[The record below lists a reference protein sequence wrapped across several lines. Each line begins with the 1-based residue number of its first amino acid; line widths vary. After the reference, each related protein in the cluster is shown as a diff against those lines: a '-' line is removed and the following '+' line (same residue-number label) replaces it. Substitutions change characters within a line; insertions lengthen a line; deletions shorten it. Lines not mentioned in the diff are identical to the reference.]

1 MLRLGAC
8 LLIALLFNG
17 CAGPPAGPLPSWKIG
32 FWQWDEASPDSIE
45 LDSLYLRAFTRKFP
59 KAGEYWLVF
68 RAERSP
74 LPTAENFQDTLRG
87 LDQARRELK
96 YRGHKMAGIQIDLDC
111 PTARLID
118 YADQLKEVR
127 KLLEP
132 GEQLSITAL
141 LDWFRSGTAIDRV
154 VAEVDEFVPQF
165 YDVDVHDYGKR
176 IAVPIDAAKW
186 GPVFNRFQKRYR
198 IGISTFG
205 RVSIKG
211 KYYSDLKPLEI
222 GIQPSYQL
230 SAERT
235 SAQELRLRYTG
246 PNDRVEFILATPES
260 IRSAYQAAK
269 KMGQYCGG
277 VLFFRWPTEWEVMV
291 PSAQEVLAAVNGIV
305 QPISTALKVRQG
317 NCALTHC
324 VDLFIAAT
332 PPLNPQAITY
342 RVRASSALEY
352 FLPNEKLPVK
362 HPSPTEIEFTL
373 PAYAGRGSIHLGRAV
388 AAKKTSYTLE
398 Q

>member
-1 MLRLGAC
+1 MSRTGLW
-8 LLIALLFNG
+8 LLIFVMLAG
-17 CAGPPAGPLPSWKIG
+17 CAGPPPTWKVG
-32 FWQWDEASPDSIE
+32 FWQWSDASPDNTE
-45 LDSLYLRAFTRKFP
+45 VDSLYLQPFSGNVP
-59 KAGEYWLVF
+59 KAEEYWLVF

-74 LPTAENFQDTLRG
+74 LPTAENFKETLWNLDRARRDMKQRG
-87 LDQARRELK
+87 LK
-96 YRGHKMAGIQIDLDC
+96 VAGIQIDLDC
-111 PTARLID
+111 PTGRLID
-118 YADQLKEVR
+118 YAEQLKEVR
-127 KLLEP
+127 KLLQP

-186 GPVFNRFQKRYR
+186 GPVFNRFGKGYR

-205 RVSIKG
+205 RASIQG
-211 KYYSDLKPLEI
+211 RYYGDLKPLDI
-222 GIQPSYQL
+222 GIQREYQL

-277 VLFFRWPTEWEVMV
+277 VLFFRWPAEYETMV
-291 PSAQEVLAAVNGIV
+291 PQAQEVLAAVNGV
-305 QPISTALKVRQG
+305 ALPVSTSLKVRQG

-324 VDLFIAAT
+324 VDLFLTAT
-332 PPLNPQAITY
+332 PPLHAQAITY
-342 RVRASSALEY
+342 RVQASNALEY

-362 HPSPTEIEFTL
+362 HPSPTLIEFTL
-373 PAYAGRGSIHLGRAV
+373 PPYAGRGSIHLGRAV